1 MNASWKQIKQIIF
14 DADDTLWENNI
25 YYVQATNDFFDLI
38 ETGGFNRSDIQK
50 AFDDL
55 ELKVV
60 QERGYGSHNFVYI
73 LEDLF
78 TRYKKET
85 ALPLDEKKFRFITKR
100 FKEHPTSIPQLF
112 TGVIE
117 TLRYLKG
124 KYKLYVLTKGEYEEQ
139 QGKILRAGVHEC
151 VQDYFILAEKND
163 AAYRRLL
170 KEHNW
175 QAHETCMVGNSPK
188 SDINP
193 ALRQGMFAIHIPYRD
208 TWKLDD
214 EPIEARDGRFME
226 LESFEALQ
234 NVF

>member
-1 MNASWKQIKQIIF
+1 MNDSWKQIKQIIF

-25 YYVQATNDFFDLI
+25 YYVQATTDFFDLI
-38 ETGGFNRSDIQK
+38 EAGGFLRSDIQK

-55 ELKVV
+55 ELEVV
-60 QERGYGSHNFVYI
+60 KERGYGSHNFVYI
-73 LEDLF
+73 LEELF
-78 TRYKKET
+78 ARYQKQST
-85 ALPLDEKKFRFITKR
+85 VPLDEEKFRFITKR
-100 FKEHPTSIPQLF
+100 FKDHPTNIPQLF
-112 TGVIE
+112 PGVIE
-117 TLRYLKG
+117 TLRYLKT
-124 KYKLYVLTKGEYEEQ
+124 KYKLYVLTKGEYKEQ

-151 VQDYFILAEKND
+151 VQEYFILPEKND
-163 AAYRRLL
+163 AAYRRLM

-214 EPIEARDGRFME
+214 EPIEATADRFLE
-226 LESFEALQ
+226 LDSFEALR